1 MIASGKPPKPPY
13 ARPIEI
19 GLRSVHIV
27 SMALVLGGIAM
38 GGTYET
44 LRFPIYATLSSGVL
58 LLLACMNWGCLNFAQ
73 GAGYA
78 LLLKL
83 ALLGLGNLFEGAR
96 LPLYMAAT
104 VVTSIGSHMTSAWRH
119 FSFTERRVTDVRG
132 TRPA

>member
-1 MIASGKPPKPPY
+1 MISSGKPPKPPY

-27 SMALVLGGIAM
+27 AMALVLGGIAT

-44 LRFPIYATLSSGVL
+44 LRLAIYATVSSGLAL
-58 LLLACMNWGCLNFAQ
+58 LVACMTWGCFNFSQ

-83 ALLGLGNLFEGAR
+83 ALLGLGNLVEGAR
-96 LPLYMAAT
+96 LPFYMAAT
-104 VVTSIGSHMTSAWRH
+104 VVTSVGSHMTSAWRH
-119 FSFTERRVTDVRG
+119 FSFGARREAGVTG
-132 TRPA
+132 TRPV